1 MNGLMERAKELYK
14 KEQVEQLQ
22 KAFDFSQKAHEGQT
36 RHSGEPFFI
45 HPYEVACILT
55 DLGLDMDTVIAG
67 LLHDVIE
74 DTNITL
80 ATIKTEFGSEIA
92 ALVDGV
98 TKLGRFEF
106 KTKEEQQAES
116 LRKMFLAMAKDIRVI
131 LIKLA
136 DRLHNMRTLE
146 YFEEKKRKE
155 IATETLEIYAPL
167 AHRLGIFRI
176 KAELEDLSIKYIDP
190 KGYQELID
198 ILDKTKEQRELS
210 LQGVMLT
217 LKNKLVEAD
226 IHADIEG
233 RPKHLYSIYR
243 KMHEQGKTF
252 EEIYDVIAMRVIV
265 DSVKDCYGVLGLV
278 HTLWKPIPG
287 RFKDFIAVP
296 KLNMYQS
303 LHTTLIGSEGVPF
316 EVQIRTYEMHKT
328 AEYGI
333 AAHWKYKE
341 GREGSS
347 DLDSKLT
354 WLRQLLEW
362 QNDMKDPSE
371 FMQTLKID
379 VFSDEV
385 FVFTPKG
392 DVIDLVKGS
401 TPLDFAYHIHSAIG
415 NKCIG
420 AKVSGKMVPLHYK
433 LQTGDI
439 VEILTSSA
447 SRGPSRDWLNLVKS
461 QQAKSKIRSWF
472 KKEHR
477 EENITKGRDM
487 LEKEAKRQGYDIA
500 TLLKPEFTEKVF
512 KRFTINSLDDM
523 FAAIGYGGF
532 TTGQVINRLS
542 EEYRKTIKAEI
553 KAEKDTEAKA
563 IKDEKATASQGV
575 IVKGEQ
581 DMLVRFAHC
590 CNPLP
595 GDKIAGYITRGRGVS
610 IHRADC
616 SNLKSMVELDDGRFI
631 EVSWAGQIKTSYN
644 AQIQITAADKTG
656 VFTALTQVLD
666 NNNVNLFAVNARSNN
681 NGTVTIHFTVEIH
694 DAGQVEKLL
703 LKMRGVKGVIKAHR
717 VNS

>member
-1 MNGLMERAKELYK
+1 MDGLLERVQATYKQEQTDLVKKAIAFSKEAH
-14 KEQVEQLQ
+14 KEQ
-22 KAFDFSQKAHEGQT
+22 T
-36 RHSGEPFFI
+36 RQSGEPFFT
-45 HPYEVACILT
+45 HPYEVACILA
-55 DLGLDMDTVIAG
+55 DLGLDVDTVIAG

-74 DTNITL
+74 DTTITL
-80 ATIKTEFGSEIA
+80 ATVKMEFGAEVA

-106 KTKEEQQAES
+106 RTKEEQQAES
-116 LRKMFLAMAKDIRVI
+116 LRKMLLAMAKDIRVI

-155 IATETLEIYAPL
+155 ISTETLEIYAPL

-190 KGYQELID
+190 KGYGELINT
-198 ILDKTKEQRELS
+198 LEKTQEQRETS
-210 LQGVMLT
+210 LQAVMHT
-217 LKNKLVEAD
+217 LKSKLED
-226 IHADIEG
+226 TEIEADIEG
-233 RPKHLYSIYR
+233 RPKHLYSIYK
-243 KMHEQGKTF
+243 KMHDQGKAF
-252 EEIYDVIAMRVIV
+252 GEIYDVIAMRVVV
-265 DSVKDCYGVLGLV
+265 DTVKDCYGVLGIV

-303 LHTTLIGSEGVPF
+303 LHTTLIGGGGVPF
-316 EVQIRTYEMHKT
+316 EVQIRTHEMHKT

-341 GREGSS
+341 GREANSN
-347 DLDSKLT
+347 LDSKLT

-362 QNDMKDPSE
+362 QSDMKDPSE

-392 DVIDLVKGS
+392 DVIDLVKGA
-401 TPLDFAYHIHSAIG
+401 TPLDFAYHIHSEVG
-415 NKCIG
+415 NKCVG

-439 VEILTSSA
+439 VEIMTSGA
-447 SRGPSRDWLNLVKS
+447 SRGPSRDWLNLVKT

-477 EENITKGRDM
+477 DENITKGRDM
-487 LEKEAKRQGYDIA
+487 LEKEVKRQGYDVT

-512 KRFTINSLDDM
+512 KRFTINSLEDM

-532 TTGQVINRLS
+532 TTGQVINRLV
-542 EEYRKTIKAEI
+542 EEYRKSVKAEF
-553 KAEKDTEAKA
+553 KAEKESESKA
-563 IKDEKATASQGV
+563 AKDEKASTSQGV

-595 GDKIAGYITRGRGVS
+595 GDKISGYITRGRGVS

-616 SNLKSMVELDDGRFI
+616 SNLKSMIDLEDGRFI
-631 EVSWAGQIKTSYN
+631 EVSWAGENRTSYN
-644 AQIQITAADKTG
+644 AQIQIQAADKTG

-666 NNNVNLFAVNARSNN
+666 TNNVNLFAVNARSNN

-703 LKMRGVKGVIKAHR
+703 QKMRAVKGVNKAHR